1 MSGFINEVLEVL
13 HARTGVDFT
22 AYRPAM
28 LERRIL
34 NRMSAVH
41 IASEADYFALL
52 QSSAVEPARLLE
64 KITIKVSRL
73 YRHAPTFNCLRDT
86 VLPAL
91 IEARRG
97 APLRIWCAGCG
108 TGEEPYT
115 LAMLLVKAGIEG
127 TIVATDIDDSAL
139 AQARAGLF
147 ELTATSELPPELTR
161 EYLEPVVE
169 RGQPRYQAHERLRSR
184 IRFARHDVTS
194 DVPPTRRDDRFDLVS
209 CRNVLIYLQPP
220 AQTRAVRRLIGMT
233 RADGV
238 LCLGEAEWPQPELS
252 RRLVP
257 LSGKTRLFRVRP
269 EMLPDELSLSIS
281 PQPRPNSVTRHF
293 PA

>member
-1 MSGFINEVLEVL
+1 
-13 HARTGVDFT
+13 
-22 AYRPAM
+22 
-28 LERRIL
+28 
-34 NRMSAVH
+34 
-41 IASEADYFALL
+41 
-52 QSSAVEPARLLE
+52 
-64 KITIKVSRL
+64 
-73 YRHAPTFNCLRDT
+73 
-86 VLPAL
+86 
-91 IEARRG
+91 
-97 APLRIWCAGCG
+97 
-108 TGEEPYT
+108 
-115 LAMLLVKAGIEG
+115 MLLVKAGIEG
-127 TIVATDIDDSAL
+127 TIVATDIDDTAL
-139 AQARAGLF
+139 DQARAGLF
-147 ELTATSELPPELTR
+147 DLTATSELPPELKR

-220 AQTRAVRRLIGMT
+220 AQTRAIRRLIGMT
-233 RADGV
+233 RAGGV

-269 EMLPDELSLSIS
+269 ETLPDEHTLSIS
-281 PQPRPNSVTRHF
+281 PQPRPTSITRHF